1 MKAKIYIVFF
11 SVLWFAFY
19 SCGTSK
25 SLHHKPQLEGCNA
38 TIPVVKKESP
48 TYFTSGNNFLLK
60 NKQNLWE
67 LYVEGDALE
76 RGLTSGALTDS
87 LLKKQEKIFFSKID
101 ELVPSNFKQRLLRG
115 FLKWY
120 NRKLYLNVP
129 EEYKTEI
136 YGISEYTSHDYDHI
150 APRYLR
156 SLYLHGAHDI
166 GHALQDLALVG
177 CSSFAAWDEKSEDGS
192 LILGRNFDFYAGDD
206 FAKDKVVAF
215 VKPKEGYPFMMVT
228 WAGMIGA
235 VSGMNNEGL
244 TVTINAGK
252 SKIPLIAK
260 TPISILTREILQ
272 YASTIDEAIAI
283 AKKKK
288 VFVSESIMVSSAKD
302 RKVVLIEVSPNNF
315 GVYAVDNSANQLICS
330 NHFQSEAL
338 KNDERNL
345 NQIANSHSKYRFDR
359 MVELFDENPKINPQ
373 IAASI
378 LRNHEGLKDAPI
390 GYGNEK
396 ALNQL
401 LAHHGII
408 FKPEQRLVWVS
419 SNPYQLGEMVCY
431 DLNEVF
437 KKRESTSNLTSL
449 QIENKN
455 IPKDDFQATQTYKN
469 YELFRIEDRKMDAFL
484 ENKTELASDFAENY
498 QSLNP
503 NYWLVY
509 YKVGLSYYQ
518 NKQYQLAKEQFE
530 KALTKEITTVPAKLE
545 IDKYLKKI
553 KRKLK

>member
-1 MKAKIYIVFF
+1 MNKIYFLIFLILV
-11 SVLWFAFY
+11 

-38 TIPVVKKESP
+38 TIPVVEKQSNTAFK
-48 TYFTSGNNFLLK
+48 SGNNFLIK

-76 RGLTSGALTDS
+76 RGLVTGALTDS
-87 LLKKQEKIFFSKID
+87 LLKKQERIFFSKLSEI
-101 ELVPSNFKQRLLRG
+101 VPSKSKQRLLRG

-120 NRKLYLNVP
+120 NRKLYLNVT

-136 YGISEYTSHDYDHI
+136 YGVSEYTSHDFDYI

-177 CSSFAAWDEKSEDGS
+177 CSSFAAWGDKSEDGR

-206 FAKDKVVAF
+206 FAKDKIVAF
-215 VKPKEGYPFMMVT
+215 INPKEGNQFMMVT

-235 VSGMNNEGL
+235 VSGMNMQGIS
-244 TVTINAGK
+244 VTINAGK

-260 TPISILTREILQ
+260 TPISLVTREILQ
-272 YASTIDEAIAI
+272 YATTIDEAIAI
-283 AKKKK
+283 AQKRK
-288 VFVSESIMVSSAKD
+288 VFVSESIMVGSANDK
-302 RKVVLIEVSPNNF
+302 RAVIIEVSPNNF
-315 GVYAVDNSANQLICS
+315 GVYEVPNSNQLICS
-330 NHFQSEAL
+330 NHFQSNEL
-338 KNDERNL
+338 KNDKRNQY
-345 NQIANSHSKYRFDR
+345 QIENSHSKYRFDR
-359 MVELFDENPKINPQ
+359 MLQLFDENPKISPV

-378 LRNHEGLKDAPI
+378 LRNKEGLNNDAI

-401 LAHHGII
+401 IAHHGII

-419 SNPYQLGEMVCY
+419 SNPYQLGEFVCY
-431 DLNEVF
+431 DLNKIF
-437 KKRESTSNLTSL
+437 TNKKSTDAIVSVEEEKL
-449 QIENKN
+449 N
-455 IPKDDFQATQTYKN
+455 IPKDVFVDSQDYKN
-469 YELFRIEDRKMDAFL
+469 YELFRIEDRKID
-484 ENKTELASDFAENY
+484 EIIKNKTFLTSDFVKNY

-503 NYWLVY
+503 NYWIVY
-509 YKVGLSYYQ
+509 YKVGISYYQ
-518 NKQYQLAKEQFE
+518 HKEYQLAKEQFE
-530 KALTKEITTVPAKLE
+530 KALTIEITTVTNKLE
-545 IDKYLKKI
+545 IEKYLNKI
-553 KRKLK
+553 KRKLQ